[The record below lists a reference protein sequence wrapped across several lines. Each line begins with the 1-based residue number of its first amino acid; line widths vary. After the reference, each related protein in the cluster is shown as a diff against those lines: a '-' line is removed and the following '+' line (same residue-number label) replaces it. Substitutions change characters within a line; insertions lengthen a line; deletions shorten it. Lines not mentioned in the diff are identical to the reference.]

1 MTAHLVQQL
10 ASTKVKGALKERAQ
24 RKNVK
29 LRHFFGFYFKDNP
42 QERSFFVMP
51 PHLEIFT

>member
-10 ASTKVKGALKERAQ
+10 ASTKVKGELKERAQ

-29 LRHFFGFYFKDNP
+29 LRQF
-42 QERSFFVMP
+42 
-51 PHLEIFT
+51 LAFTLRITHKSGVFLLCHHI